1 MPPIGSSPSRD
12 PPSSALI
19 AQILGQLA
27 FGLIAMTLCIPS
39 MAEWDGVF
47 DTTPAMVQLTFSGY
61 VAAYGLLQL
70 VYGPLSDRLGRR
82 RVLLAGLAIALC
94 GTLLAA
100 LADHITTL
108 VVART
113 LQGAGAAAGMV
124 VGRALV
130 QDFFEGAARTR
141 MMAGIGMTM
150 GLCPPAGTLI
160 GGQLHEALGWRAPFW
175 LTLAI
180 GLWLAVT
187 AWRVLPR
194 DASKVRADGPHW
206 LTTMGQAYARLAR
219 EPGFIAHVLLVGAA
233 TATFYAFLSG
243 APLVFARQGVT
254 PGRIGLYVMCVPVAY
269 IVGNFVTTRLAQRL
283 GDRSMIGIGQAFSL
297 GGVGLTLVLAL
308 AGWNHPLGIALPL
321 MLLGI
326 GHGLLM
332 PAALGGTVGLVP
344 ALAGAAAGVAGV
356 TQQLLGALAGWAV
369 GWVPHTNARGLAL
382 LMLLLTLVS
391 LAAYAVLWRRA
402 QRRSR
407 ATGADH

>member
-1 MPPIGSSPSRD
+1 MTASIPRV
-12 PPSSALI
+12 PPSPALI

-27 FGLIAMTLCIPS
+27 FGLVAMTLCIPS
-39 MAEWDGVF
+39 MPEWSLAF
-47 DTTPAMVQLTFSGY
+47 DTTPATVQLTFSGY

-82 RVLLAGLAIALC
+82 RVLLTGLTIALC

-100 LADHITTL
+100 LAHDITTL

-113 LQGAGAAAGMV
+113 LQGAGTAAGMV

-130 QDFFEGAARTR
+130 QDFFEGTARTR

-180 GLWLAVT
+180 GLLLTVT

-194 DASKVRADGPHW
+194 HAAKAPTGGPHW
-206 LTTMGQAYARLAR
+206 LATMGQAYARLAR
-219 EPGFIAHVLLVGAA
+219 EPGFIAYVLLVGAA
-233 TATFYAFLSG
+233 TATFYAFLAG

-254 PGRIGLYVMCVPVAY
+254 PGRIGLYVMCVPAAY
-269 IVGNFVTTRLAQRL
+269 IVGNFVTTRVAQRL
-283 GDRSMIGIGQAFSL
+283 GDRTMIGIGQAFSL
-297 GGVGLTLVLAL
+297 GSVVLTLALAL
-308 AGWNHPLGIALPL
+308 AGWNHPLAIASPL
-321 MLLGI
+321 MLLGV
-326 GHGLLM
+326 GHGLMM

-356 TQQLLGALAGWAV
+356 TQQLLGALAGWAI
-369 GWVPHTNARGLAL
+369 GFVPHTNARGLAL
-382 LMLLLTLVS
+382 MMLLLTSVS
-391 LAAYAVLWRRA
+391 VAAYAVLWRRA
-402 QRRSR
+402 KLRPPRSP
-407 ATGADH
+407 H